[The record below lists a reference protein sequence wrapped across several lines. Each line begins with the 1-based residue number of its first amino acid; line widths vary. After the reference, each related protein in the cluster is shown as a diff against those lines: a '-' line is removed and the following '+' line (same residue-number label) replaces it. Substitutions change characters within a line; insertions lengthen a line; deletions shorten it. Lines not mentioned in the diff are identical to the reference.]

1 MESSTQVSMP
11 WPRTWLP
18 RPIRLMICVLM
29 PLYVAW
35 KVRLQRMPY
44 LQSGKKDGTR
54 FGMTCGAR
62 RHGHTG
68 TGLTQRTSAVYAIC
82 WCESNASS
90 YSRTGPRTYI
100 VKPKRLCRHSV
111 KLRKL
116 QRRTWPTDSQSGC
129 QSAETSSSSLA
140 VIESRTHTSV
150 KVWLSRPRTARTVKS
165 GLEAKDMSL
174 RTPSWYF
181 SFLRQMMTKTQ
192 WLNN

>member
-1 MESSTQVSMP
+1 
-11 WPRTWLP
+11 
-18 RPIRLMICVLM
+18 
-29 PLYVAW
+29 
-35 KVRLQRMPY
+35 MPY

-54 FGMTCGAR
+54 FGMTCRAR

-90 YSRTGPRTYI
+90 YSRRGPRTYI

-150 KVWLSRPRTARTVKS
+150 KVKDLIVK
-165 GLEAKDMSL
+165 AKDCNDCQKWPRGQGHVLEDSIMIL
-174 RTPSWYF
+174 LILKANDDQDPVT
-181 SFLRQMMTKTQ
+181 
-192 WLNN
+192 